1 MLGSYVR
8 ADNIENGNIYAT
20 MQQRLGGSI
29 SIVIIDGKTNDVI
42 DKIVIGDQQED
53 LDRQAIA
60 YNPTNGNM
68 YIVSPSINE
77 VVILDGSTNTVIGK
91 LMLVTSQKLLHLM
104 RKTAI
109 CMYYVLARKLL
120 V

>member
-1 MLGSYVR
+1 VLGSYVR

-77 VVILDGSTNTVIGK
+77 VVILGGSTNTVIGK